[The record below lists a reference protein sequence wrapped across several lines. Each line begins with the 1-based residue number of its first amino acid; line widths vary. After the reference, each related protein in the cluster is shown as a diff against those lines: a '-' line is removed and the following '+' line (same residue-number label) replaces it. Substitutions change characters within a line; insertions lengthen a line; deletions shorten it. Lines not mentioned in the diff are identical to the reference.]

1 MFISFSHLQQKKKNP
16 SRSFTQMGS
25 FYNERAIDNFVTGST
40 GCCRKSPHIH
50 EDKVAGGFREMGHQ
64 NL

>member
-1 MFISFSHLQQKKKNP
+1 
-16 SRSFTQMGS
+16 MGS

-50 EDKVAGGFREMGHQ
+50 EDKVAGGFREMGYQ